1 MNLPDQAELQ
11 AFLDA
16 LPPRPGAGLA
26 AGDGATIG
34 PWKVGP
40 GALFTSG
47 LGHRSSCVL
56 DAPSCLDPRA
66 TCLAGDPEWY
76 GPDGLIRPI
85 FWDEIW
91 DGTIEHIRDVYA
103 RARPAI
109 HSTINEP
116 AISLAGTMI
125 PAGGMGYGIVTLERD
140 WGMDGYI
147 EPCNT
152 VAVIPTLVERIDR
165 REGDDLNVGYQG
177 WIDALDQAYAP
188 GGE

>member
-1 MNLPDQAELQ
+1 MMNLPDQTELQ

-16 LPPRPGAGLA
+16 LPLRGKYVDAE
-26 AGDGATIG
+26 DGPTIG

-47 LGHRSSCVL
+47 FGHRSSCVL
-56 DAPSCLDPRA
+56 NAPARLDPRA
-66 TCLAGDPEWY
+66 TCLAGDPAWY
-76 GPDGLIRPI
+76 GPQGLVNAV

-103 RARPAI
+103 RAGPAI

-177 WIDALDQAYAP
+177 WIDALDQAYAA